1 MELNF
6 IGKTKI
12 FFDSKNVQLLL
23 VIAMLIPL
31 FLINVIDYHDW
42 GGDFAQYIQQSI
54 NIVNGKI
61 QNTSHYIFNP
71 ENNYLGPPS
80 YSVGFPLLIAPV
92 YGLFGNHIIV
102 FSYFM
107 TLILVVTMVCV
118 FKFLNQYFNLMIALS
133 GTMIFAF
140 NPWILSFKGEILSDL
155 PFSLFLL
162 LSLLVYEK
170 NKKNKKRKLIAF
182 IVGILIGYSMLIKSI
197 GILML
202 IAIIFDYLVSIISIK
217 KSKPNKKMLREFS
230 LAGILILSTLLTYLI
245 IGFFIFPAKHESYSF
260 FYSLFNFKEL
270 GNIVLNNLD
279 YYIKIFQDFFHP
291 RNGNWNFAPLITKA
305 FALTFLIVGL
315 FLRFTQKPGV
325 KEFLLIL
332 YLFVILTFPNTTQ
345 GFRYLLPI
353 FPILMYYIIYGLKSI
368 QLEANKYKYFIIF
381 FIVISIGLQYKRDI
395 IRISNKTDIT
405 NSPQSPEAKE
415 LFQYIYKNT
424 NINSLIVFNKPRVLG
439 LYAKRDSYS
448 IRQNADSVSTEK
460 QINKLGFDFLLLCH
474 DLEDKSLEKYINDN
488 RKNLVTVFN
497 NKRFLLYSK
506 NQVN

>member
-1 MELNF
+1 M
-6 IGKTKI
+6 K
-12 FFDSKNVQLLL
+12 
-23 VIAMLIPL
+23 
-31 FLINVIDYHDW
+31 
-42 GGDFAQYIQQSI
+42 
-54 NIVNGKI
+54 
-61 QNTSHYIFNP
+61 
-71 ENNYLGPPS
+71 S
-80 YSVGFPLLIAPV
+80 YGFPLLIAPV

-107 TLILVVTMVCV
+107 SLILVVTMVCV
-118 FKFLNQYFNLMIALS
+118 FKFLNQYFNAIIAIS

-162 LSLLVYEK
+162 FSLLVYEK
-170 NKKNKKRKLIAF
+170 NKKNKKRKLIAV

-202 IAIIFDYLVSIISIK
+202 IAIIFDCLVSILSLK
-217 KSKPNKKMLREFS
+217 KPKPNKKLLREFS
-230 LAGILILSTLLTYLI
+230 LVGISILSTLLTYLI

-260 FYSLFNFKEL
+260 FYSLFSFKEL

-291 RNGNWNFAPLITKA
+291 GNGKWNFAPQITKA
-305 FALTFLIVGL
+305 FALTFFIVGL
-315 FLRFTQKPGV
+315 FLRLTQKPGV

-332 YLFVILTFPNTTQ
+332 YLFVILMFPNTTQ

-368 QLEANKYKYFIIF
+368 QLEVKTYRFIIIF
-381 FIVISIGLQYKRDI
+381 FIVISIGLQYKIDI
-395 IRISNKTDIT
+395 IRISNQTSII
-405 NSPQSPEAKE
+405 NSPQSPAAKE
-415 LFQYIYKNT
+415 LFEYISNNT
-424 NINSLIVFNKPRVLG
+424 NINSTVVFNKPRVLG

-448 IRQNADSVSTEK
+448 IRKNADSLSTEK
-460 QINKLGFDFLLLCH
+460 QINKLGFDYLLICH

-488 RKNLVTVFN
+488 RKNLITVYTN
-497 NKRFLLYSK
+497 ERFLLYSK
-506 NQVN
+506 KSSTLIF